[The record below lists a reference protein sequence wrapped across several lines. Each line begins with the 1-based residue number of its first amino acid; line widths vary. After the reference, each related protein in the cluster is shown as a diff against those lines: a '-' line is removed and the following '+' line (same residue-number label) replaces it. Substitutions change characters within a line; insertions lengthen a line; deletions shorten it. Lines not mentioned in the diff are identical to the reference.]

1 MSRAARRALLPLLLV
16 VGSVAVVAAVAA
28 LAGTS
33 FERSVAL
40 GLYAVGS
47 FMTIV
52 GFALGSRN
60 LLRSTHH
67 PRSDDQDRVGDD
79 DRLSRYAE
87 TSEAAALLI
96 VLGIVLVLA
105 GTAVDPNARLI

>member
-1 MSRAARRALLPLLLV
+1 VIQKAARRAFLPILLIA
-16 VGSVAVVAAVAA
+16 GAVAVVAAVAA
-28 LAGTS
+28 LAGSS
-33 FERSVAL
+33 FERAVAL

-60 LLRSTHH
+60 LFRIAPGVRSEE
-67 PRSDDQDRVGDD
+67 QEG
-79 DRLSRYAE
+79 LSRVWE
-87 TSEAAALLI
+87 TTEAAAVLMVLGLLI
-96 VLGIVLVLA
+96 VLA